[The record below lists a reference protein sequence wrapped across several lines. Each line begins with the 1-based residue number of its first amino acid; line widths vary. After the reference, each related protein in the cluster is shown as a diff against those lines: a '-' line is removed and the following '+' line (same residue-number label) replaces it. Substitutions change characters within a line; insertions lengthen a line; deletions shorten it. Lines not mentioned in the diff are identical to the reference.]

1 MESPEAVSR
10 CPCGRQP
17 HTGEENRGHGA
28 ERLSSVYRQVRPTS
42 AYGRYHNLRDVARQA
57 FDAPRPLDS
66 CSVMRRGGTGL
77 MRRDRVAG
85 LSGW

>member
-1 MESPEAVSR
+1 MAFVGPEA
-10 CPCGRQP
+10 CGRS
-17 HTGEENRGHGA
+17 TRG
-28 ERLSSVYRQVRPTS
+28 RLPGSSYLDLPPKCSQYGILWLTS

-57 FDAPRPLDS
+57 FDAPRALDS

-77 MRRDRVAG
+77 MRCDRVAG